1 MRLKLNVS
9 RTLAIALVAGAS
21 VWILSGYLIPHETP
35 ESKAAVR
42 SNEQAPKLFRVA
54 VMDAKIEQHRRRLIL
69 SGRTEAD
76 RKVMAIARA
85 GGILT
90 ELRVKRGQLVQK
102 GEIIAVLSD
111 EAREAQVAQARA
123 LLTQRNAEL
132 EARRKLIATGAVAKL
147 ELVNLEAQAAAAE
160 ATLSAAEAERE
171 RGVVRAP
178 WAGVVT
184 DVPAEV
190 GTSALSMTGGMGG
203 AEIAK
208 IIALDP
214 MLAVVEAAE
223 RNLGGIKV
231 GAPAE
236 IRLVTGQKVQGR
248 VRFVSKSAVTATRTY
263 RVEVEIPNADGDIA
277 DGITA
282 EVALRMEPQPATR
295 VSRSAL
301 TFSSS
306 GALGV
311 RAVDDADTVQFVP
324 VSVIEDD
331 QADMWVAGIP
341 DGARVIVQ
349 GQDFVREGQKVQP
362 IPTSAMAKKVSE
374 AAAQP

>member
-1 MRLKLNVS
+1 MKMNVS
-9 RTLAIALVAGAS
+9 RTAAVGLILAAGL
-21 VWILSGYLIPHETP
+21 WIGSGYLLPHE
-35 ESKAAVR
+35 SADSQAAVR
-42 SNEQAPKLFRVA
+42 AKEQAPKLFRVA
-54 VMDAKIEQHRRRLIL
+54 VIDAATEQHSRKLIL

-76 RKVMAIARA
+76 RKVMAVART
-85 GGILT
+85 GGVLT
-90 ELRVKRGQLVQK
+90 ELRVRRGQLVQK
-102 GEIIAVLSD
+102 DEVIAVLSD

-123 LLTQRNAEL
+123 LVAQRRAEL
-132 EARRKLIATGAVAKL
+132 EARRKLIETGALPKL
-147 ELVNLEAQAAAAE
+147 DLVNLESQTKVAE
-160 ATLSAAEAERE
+160 AALSTAEAERD
-171 RGVVRAP
+171 RSIVRAP

-184 DVPAEV
+184 DVPAEI
-190 GTSALSMTGGMGG
+190 GASAFSMAGK
-203 AEIAK
+203 EIAQ

-236 IRLVTGQKVQGR
+236 IRLVTGQKVSGR
-248 VRFVSKSAVTATRTY
+248 VRFVSKSAAAATRTY
-263 RVEVEIPNADGDIA
+263 RVEVEIPNADGTIP

-306 GALGV
+306 GALGI
-311 RAVDDADTVQFVP
+311 RAVDSADAVQFVP

-331 QADMWVAGIP
+331 QADMWVSGVAEGT
-341 DGARVIVQ
+341 RVIVQ

-362 IPTSAMAKKVSE
+362 VNTRDAKVSQ
-374 AAAQP
+374 AQ